1 MHLLIDGQVCV
12 PQMAWL
18 NPGLR
23 HHLPGLTKLAQLVEA
38 SGNGV
43 LPAKLDK
50 VERAALEW
58 LRNQCV
64 LAHGVGYVLP
74 MFSEEYCDKLV
85 LEAQD
90 MARAVGYEPNPDE
103 EEAYQIP
110 ELVLA
115 EVCPSLFAALDVF
128 KSRVLD
134 VYSVLLFGARPEVTR
149 SIQFA
154 QYSPDQTSHGNWHK
168 DIDSDVTAVVSLQPE
183 RYEGGGTDL
192 RLNAWDSIHV
202 PPAPKGYILFFNGK
216 HTLHRGC
223 RVTKGRRDLLVFWT
237 EYK

>member
-74 MFSEEYCDKLV
+74 MFSEAISGFASSGV
-85 LEAQD
+85 S
-90 MARAVGYEPNPDE
+90 MAGRIALTAAFRPASEGATNLPPRFSSRTACSLSRA
-103 EEAYQIP
+103 
-110 ELVLA
+110 
-115 EVCPSLFAALDVF
+115 
-128 KSRVLD
+128 
-134 VYSVLLFGARPEVTR
+134 TR
-149 SIQFA
+149 S
-154 QYSPDQTSHGNWHK
+154 SET
-168 DIDSDVTAVVSLQPE
+168 
-183 RYEGGGTDL
+183 
-192 RLNAWDSIHV
+192 
-202 PPAPKGYILFFNGK
+202 
-216 HTLHRGC
+216 
-223 RVTKGRRDLLVFWT
+223 
-237 EYK
+237 